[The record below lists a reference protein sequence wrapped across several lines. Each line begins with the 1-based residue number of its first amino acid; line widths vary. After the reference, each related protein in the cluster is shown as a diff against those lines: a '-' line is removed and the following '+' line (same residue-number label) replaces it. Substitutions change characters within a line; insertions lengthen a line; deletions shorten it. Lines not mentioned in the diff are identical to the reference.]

1 MNKIAL
7 VTGGTSGIGK
17 EIVKNLL
24 EDNNTVITCYH
35 SDDEQAKRVEEEIN
49 NPHLFIIKCD
59 VSCEEN
65 VVKMYDEIESKFG
78 KIDYLVNNA
87 GTNVDG
93 FIKDYNM
100 DDFKKVLDTNL
111 LGKVICTKHA
121 YRHMNDGGSIVNIA
135 SRLGVKPCA
144 ESPAYCASAAAI
156 INFTKATSLEFS
168 DKKIRVNS
176 ISPGLTI
183 TPLSLAGW
191 TEKEIKETEKNNP
204 LKRLGKPEDIANLCL
219 FLLSEKALY
228 ITGENILVTGGS
240 V

>member
-17 EIVKNLL
+17 EIVKELL
-24 EDNNTVITCYH
+24 MDGNKVITCYKN
-35 SDDEQAKRVEEEIN
+35 DEKRAKEAENKFN
-49 NPHLFIIKCD
+49 NPNLLIVKCD
-59 VSCEEN
+59 VSNEEE
-65 VVKMYDEIESKFG
+65 VIKMYEEIESKFG

-87 GTNVDG
+87 GTNIDG
-93 FIKDYNM
+93 FIKDYNI
-100 DDFKKVLDTNL
+100 DDFKHVIETNL
-111 LGKVICTKHA
+111 LGKVIPTKHA
-121 YRHMNDGGSIVNIA
+121 YRHMNEGGSIVNIA

-191 TEKEIKETEKNNP
+191 TEKEIENTKENNP
-204 LKRLGKPEDIANLCL
+204 LKRLGRVEDVAEICM
-219 FLLSEKALY
+219 FLLSEKASY
-228 ITGENILVTGGS
+228 ITGENILLTGGS

>member
-17 EIVKNLL
+17 EIVKKLL
-24 EDNNTVITCYH
+24 EDGNMVITCYKN
-35 SDDEQAKRVEEEIN
+35 DEKRALEVEKEFN
-49 NPHLFIIKCD
+49 NSNLFITKCD
-59 VSCEEN
+59 VSSEEK
-65 VVKMYDEIESKFG
+65 VIKMYEEIESKFG

-87 GTNVDG
+87 GTNIDG
-93 FIKDYNM
+93 FIKDYNI
-100 DDFKKVLDTNL
+100 DDFKHILDVNL
-111 LGKVICTKHA
+111 LGKVILTKHA
-121 YRHMNDGGSIVNIA
+121 YRHMNEGGSIVNIA

-156 INFTKATSLEFS
+156 INFTKASAMEFS

-191 TEKEIKETEKNNP
+191 TQEEIENTKENNP
-204 LKRLGKPEDIANLCL
+204 LKRLGRPEDVADLCL
-219 FLLSEKALY
+219 FLLSENSSY

>member
-17 EIVKNLL
+17 EIVKKLL
-24 EDNNTVITCYH
+24 EENNTVITCYH
-35 SDDEQAKRVEEEIN
+35 SNDKEAKKTEEEID
-49 NPHLFIIKCD
+49 NPRLFIIKCD
-59 VSCEEN
+59 VSNEKN
-65 VVKMYDEIESKFG
+65 VVKMYSKIESKFG

-87 GTNVDG
+87 GTNIDG

-121 YRHMNDGGSIVNIA
+121 YKHMNEGGAIVNIA
-135 SRLGVKPCA
+135 SRLGVKPCV
-144 ESPAYCASAAAI
+144 ESPAYCAAAGAI
-156 INFTKATSLEFS
+156 INFTKASALEFS
-168 DKKIRVNS
+168 DKKIRVNC
-176 ISPGLTI
+176 ISPGLTL
-183 TPLSLAGW
+183 TPLSLRGW
-191 TEKEIKETEKNNP
+191 TEKEIKETEENNP

-219 FLLSEKALY
+219 FLLSEKAAY

>member
-17 EIVKNLL
+17 EIVKKLL
-24 EDNNTVITCYH
+24 EDGNVVITCYKN
-35 SDDEQAKRVEEEIN
+35 DEKRALEVEKEFN
-49 NPHLFIIKCD
+49 NSNLFITKCD
-59 VSCEEN
+59 VSSEEK
-65 VVKMYDEIESKFG
+65 VIKMYEEIESKFG

-87 GTNVDG
+87 GTNIDG
-93 FIKDYNM
+93 FIKDYNI
-100 DDFKKVLDTNL
+100 DDFKHILDVNL
-111 LGKVICTKHA
+111 LGKVILTKHA
-121 YRHMNDGGSIVNIA
+121 YRHMNEGGSIVNIA

-156 INFTKATSLEFS
+156 INFTKASAMEFS

-191 TEKEIKETEKNNP
+191 TQEEIENTKENNP
-204 LKRLGKPEDIANLCL
+204 LKRLGRPEDVADLCL
-219 FLLSEKALY
+219 FLLSENSSY

>member
-144 ESPAYCASAAAI
+144 ESPAYCAAASAI
-156 INFTKATSLEFS
+156 INFTKATSLEFA
-168 DKKIRVNS
+168 DKKIRVNC

-183 TPLSLAGW
+183 TPLSLRGW
-191 TEKEIKETEKNNP
+191 TEKEIKETEENNP